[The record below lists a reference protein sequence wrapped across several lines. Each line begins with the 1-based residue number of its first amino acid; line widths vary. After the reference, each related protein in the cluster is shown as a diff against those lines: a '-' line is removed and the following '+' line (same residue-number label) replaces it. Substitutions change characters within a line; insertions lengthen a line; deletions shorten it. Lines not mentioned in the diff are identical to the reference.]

1 MRTYL
6 DNNNNNN
13 SNNSTN
19 INNSLNI
26 NNIINQQ
33 DFLQDNLQ
41 ISDIDTDTDSQTD
54 IMLNRLLK
62 KQSNILNNNMNNLST
77 TNSNNNGNNNGN
89 NNNNNISANDYQNFI
104 NHMDK
109 INSNS
114 NTNLIIN
121 TGTTTMT
128 NNDSKILIPS
138 KNNLEN
144 DVEDEDD
151 DDLIF
156 IKEQP
161 VQYPNNNFFNNNYNL
176 SSGSNTITTTA
187 NNNNNNISS
196 VLNNNSEYLPKFYK
210 KQRTTSLPQLP
221 YAKLNYYNYGTSNSN
236 NNNNNVFAVSNDDN
250 DILIN
255 NLYTAKTQTDEE
267 LLHLVG
273 SSSAT
278 LNGNKQISLNVE
290 TNDSNSFLSINNL
303 SSYDQQQD
311 SLSSDNNS
319 NTNNKR
325 KSDIIIDNISSNGKA
340 NDFFKTDKD
349 GHYIFQKDD
358 LFGSNGRFIAIKL
371 LGQGTFG
378 KVLKSYD
385 ERNDTFV
392 AVKIIRSIDR
402 YREAA
407 KTELRI
413 LNRIQENDPNGIY
426 QCLLLREYFDYKDH
440 ICLVSELYGKSIYDF
455 MCSNGIARFPGSQ
468 IQAIAR
474 QLIRSVCFLHDS
486 NIIHTD
492 LKPENILLCDES
504 YNEFNLPK
512 DIVDNLS
519 NRRRQASN
527 GGKRKILKNPEV
539 KIIDFGSAIFHN
551 EYHPPVIST
560 RHYRAPEIVLGL
572 GWSYPCDIWS
582 IGCILVELALGES
595 LYPIHENF
603 EHLAMMERING
614 TEIPLKLVEKM
625 FYKYKHKL
633 GNLPN
638 DLNTTVIKHFD
649 KKTGQLNWPEINK
662 YGETVTPM
670 KIIKRVKESC
680 NRLDIMISKVLKVD
694 YNDRNFSINWNLD
707 PEENWNLIKGA
718 IINRQYIDRETFL
731 FWYMFVDLLN
741 RMFEFDPTKRITAR
755 EALDHEWFDYG
766 ILDGG
771 ITNFDNKTFSS
782 IF

>member
-1 MRTYL
+1 MSNNLINKNRKRMRNYL
-6 DNNNNNN
+6 DNFNNNINKN
-13 SNNSTN
+13 TN
-19 INNSLNI
+19 TNTNI
-26 NNIINQQ
+26 NNIINPQ

-54 IMLNRLLK
+54 IMLNKLLK
-62 KQSNILNNNMNNLST
+62 KQSNILNNNMNDIST
-77 TNSNNNGNNNGN
+77 TDNGNNPN
-89 NNNNNISANDYQNFI
+89 NFNSNISTNDYQNFI
-104 NHMDK
+104 NHMDTL
-109 INSNS
+109 NSNS
-114 NTNLIIN
+114 NNNLIIN
-121 TGTTTMT
+121 TTTNKSNVKE
-128 NNDSKILIPS
+128 NNDVNIDYID
-138 KNNLEN
+138 NTNRN
-144 DVEDEDD
+144 DDQDADDDDD

-161 VQYPNNNFFNNNYNL
+161 IQYPNNNIFNNNYNL
-176 SSGSNTITTTA
+176 SSGINSI
-187 NNNNNNISS
+187 NNNNNN
-196 VLNNNSEYLPKFYK
+196 NNSEYFPKFYK

-221 YAKLNYYNYGTSNSN
+221 YAKLSYYSYNNSN
-236 NNNNNVFAVSNDDN
+236 NANNNAFAVTDDENDY
-250 DILIN
+250 LMK
-255 NLYTAKTQTDEE
+255 NLYHAKTQTDEE
-267 LLHLVG
+267 LLHLAG

-278 LNGNKQISLNVE
+278 LNGNKQVNLNVE
-290 TNDSNSFLSINNL
+290 TNESDSFLSM
-303 SSYDQQQD
+303 DQND
-311 SLSSDNNS
+311 SLNSISTTKSKNNS
-319 NTNNKR
+319 MRR
-325 KSDIIIDNISSNGKA
+325 KSDIIIDNNISNGNGKL

-378 KVLKSYD
+378 KVLKCYD

-413 LNRIQENDPNGIY
+413 LNRIHENDPNGVY

-504 YNEFNLPK
+504 YNEFDLPK

-519 NRRRQASN
+519 NRRKQASN

-539 KIIDFGSAIFHN
+539 KIIDFGSAIFQN

-625 FYKYKHKL
+625 FYKYKYKL
-633 GNLPN
+633 GNTPN

-662 YGETVTPM
+662 YGETVTPP

-680 NRLDIMISKVLKVD
+680 NRLDIMISKVLKID
-694 YNDRNFSINWNLD
+694 YNDRNFSINWNLE

-771 ITNFDNKTFSS
+771 ITNFENKAFSS